1 MTDFIVNEYG
11 LSVNPEITFNDHDIY
26 NMEIRDQK
34 DGPVKTKNVTHVK
47 NLKFA
52 SIDDEM
58 LTFFNK
64 LYPEFIV
71 SIDMKMIGTD
81 PEKYW
86 ITTDN
91 LNEYKP
97 LMTKKVVGRKINQAL
112 LNNSGCLV
120 IVVFDVT
127 NIIFGRLIK
136 STDEAV
142 NIKLE
147 RDSLYTIKSDE
158 SVTENT
164 RIELKINHM
173 NENGSVIVRAT
184 KPDGSVISIEE
195 FENCRF
201 TILKEVTTDGN

>member
-34 DGPVKTKNVTHVK
+34 IKPVKTKNVTHVK

-81 PEKYW
+81 PDKYW

-97 LMTKKVVGRKINQAL
+97 LMSKKIVGRKINQAL

-127 NIIFGRLIK
+127 NIIFGRLIN
-136 STDEAV
+136 STADAV

-147 RDSLYTIKSDE
+147 HDSLYTIKSDE

-164 RIELKINHM
+164 KVELKINHL